1 MEGVKETENGRLL
14 VSSKRICTLLDIT
27 DKTLTN
33 WSRDGLEKESRGWWD
48 LQKVLAWR
56 GLVNESATPNEKKAK
71 TLQQKKL
78 EAEVAYKEAQVEL
91 TQFKNAL
98 QNGEYVER
106 DVVQSELSRFFVV
119 LKKSLLSLS
128 KKLSGTVAGYVDN
141 SEDRRVELDLN
152 DMITDALEQ
161 MSVEGVYRASKK
173 KK

>member
-1 MEGVKETENGRLL
+1 MEGIKETENGRIL
-14 VSSKRICTLLDIT
+14 VSSNRLCSLLDIT
-27 DKTLTN
+27 SKTLTN
-33 WSRDGLEKESRGWWD
+33 WSRDGLEKEARGWWD

-56 GLVNESATPNEKKAK
+56 GLVNESATPGEKKAK

-91 TQFKNAL
+91 TQFKSAL

-106 DVVQSELSRFFVV
+106 DVVQSELSRFFIV

-128 KKLSGTVAGYVDN
+128 KKLSGTVSGYVDN
-141 SEDRRVELDLN
+141 TEARRVERDLN
-152 DMITDALEQ
+152 DIISDALEQ

>member
-1 MEGVKETENGRLL
+1 MEGIKETENGRIL
-14 VSSKRICTLLDIT
+14 VSSKRICSLLDIT

-33 WSRDGLEKESRGWWD
+33 WARDGLEKEMRGWWD

-106 DVVQSELSRFFVV
+106 EVVQEELSRFFTVF
-119 LKKSLLSLS
+119 KKSSLALS
-128 KKLSGTVAGYVDN
+128 KKLAGTVAGYVD
-141 SEDRRVELDLN
+141 SVEAVRVEKDLN
-152 DMITDALEQ
+152 ATITEALEQ
-161 MSVEGVYRASKK
+161 MSVEGVYNARKTKK
-173 KK
+173 